1 MRQQIR
7 CILSLLLICAA
18 ITAVATNSHAQAV
31 APAVLH
37 GYQTAPQPIHDLLSA
52 PATPAV
58 VVSPKSDQLLV
69 ADRLANPPIADLAQP
84 MLRLA
89 GLRINPATNG
99 RHHPPRLV
107 GLTLVDIATGKE
119 RKVTGL
125 PANAYMGVPEWS
137 PGGDQFA
144 F

>member
-1 MRQQIR
+1 MHSLRR
-7 CILSLLLICAA
+7 VTFLSWVLGLTASLSAA
-18 ITAVATNSHAQAV
+18 AWAQAQ
-31 APAVLH
+31 PAVLK
-37 GYQTAPQPIHDLLSA
+37 GYQKAPAPISDILSA
-52 PATPAV
+52 PPTPFV
-58 VVSPKSDQLLV
+58 LVSPKADRLLV
-69 ADRLANPPIADLAQP
+69 VDRLANPPVADLAQP